1 MTTFFISQHS
11 TRAQRGESK
20 HRMEKITTGAAYS
33 PEQWN
38 AIPCPD
44 GVGYDECIAK
54 MILPIS
60 ASNSVGLFMVLG
72 G

>member
-1 MTTFFISQHS
+1 MY
-11 TRAQRGESK
+11 
-20 HRMEKITTGAAYS
+20 RMEKITTGAAYGASAGSILNGMLNAYS

-60 ASNSVGLFMVLG
+60 AGNSVGLFMVLG